1 MQIQDDRTDSQ
12 RETHPFL
19 VIGTDTFLS
28 GWGKAEGGVSYAAWA
43 CPEQWLPHVFDMVRA
58 RRDMRRVR
66 TTSGKWSPRGRGH
79 AHIYV
84 VTPEHVYA
92 PSWAKNHAPQTAT

>member
-1 MQIQDDRTDSQ
+1 MIIQDDRTAEQ
-12 RETHPFL
+12 RKTHNCL

-43 CPEQWLPHVFDMVRA
+43 CTEADLYKVERWVRNRNDMK
-58 RRDMRRVR
+58 RVR
-66 TTSGKWSPRGRGH
+66 VVYGKWYPKGTGH

-84 VTPEHVYA
+84 VTEGHPA
-92 PSWAKNHAPQTAT
+92 LN